1 MKPIAILT
9 SGGDAPGMNTAIRSV
24 VKLCA
29 REGISVLGVKHGYEG
44 LMQGRFT
51 ELTPLEVDA
60 IGGVGGTL
68 LGSARSVAFTTPEGR
83 ARAGAKLAGTEGL
96 IVIGGN
102 GSLTGALKLAQETG
116 TQVIGIP
123 ASIDN
128 DIGCTATAI
137 GVDTALNTI
146 VDACDRISDTAR
158 AHRRAFIVEVMGRQC
173 GYLAM
178 ASSVGAS
185 ADACL
190 YRESGKD
197 EDSLVAELRELMLR
211 SFAPE
216 RGKQRVLVI
225 KAEGVTVPTSRL
237 VSRLQEHVDR
247 DLPGVEVRGTV
258 LGHLVRGGSPS
269 YQDRM
274 VAGRLAVAAVQAL
287 LSGHSP
293 EMVAWQ
299 PWNPGGTPTRDASV
313 HRFSLEQ
320 VIEETT
326 ALLDGTSP
334 VTQRRVKLMQSY
346 AGVLAI

>member
-1 MKPIAILT
+1 
-9 SGGDAPGMNTAIRSV
+9 MNAAIRSV

-29 REGISVLGVKHGYEG
+29 REGLAALGVEEGYEG
-44 LMQGRFT
+44 LMQGRFI
-51 ELTPLEVDA
+51 ELTPHGVDA
-60 IGGVGGTL
+60 IGGLGGTV
-68 LGSARSVAFTTPEGR
+68 LGSARSEAFRTPEGR
-83 ARAGAKLAGTEGL
+83 ASAGEKLAGTEGL
-96 IVIGGN
+96 VVIGGN

-116 TQVIGIP
+116 TRVIGVP

-158 AHRRAFIVEVMGRQC
+158 AHRRAFVVEVMGRHC

-178 ASSVGAS
+178 AGSVGAN

-197 EDSLVAELRELMLR
+197 EDTLVAELGELLLR
-211 SFAPE
+211 SFHPE

-237 VSRLQEHVDR
+237 VRRLQELAEEE
-247 DLPGVEVRGTV
+247 LPGVEVRGTV
-258 LGHLVRGGSPS
+258 LGHLVRGGNPS
-269 YQDRM
+269 YLDRM
-274 VAGRLAVAAVQAL
+274 VAGRLSVAAVQAL
-287 LSGHSP
+287 LSGHSA

-299 PWNPGGTPTRDASV
+299 PWDPGGTPTRDASV
-313 HRFSLEQ
+313 YRFSLDRVVQ
-320 VIEETT
+320 ETA

-334 VTQRRVKLMQSY
+334 VTQRRVKLMESY